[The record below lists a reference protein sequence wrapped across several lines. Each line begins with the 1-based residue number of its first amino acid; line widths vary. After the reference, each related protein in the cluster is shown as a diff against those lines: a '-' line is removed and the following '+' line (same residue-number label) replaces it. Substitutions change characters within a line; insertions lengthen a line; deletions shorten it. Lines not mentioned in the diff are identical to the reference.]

1 MKKVIL
7 ILIAGLL
14 LSGNAYAATLK
25 EVLAKRE
32 EEKAWYKKI
41 EVPGVNYFKKRKDCK
56 DYADRAD
63 SVYLGKQRYE
73 TCMED

>member
-1 MKKVIL
+1 MKKLLSL
-7 ILIAGLL
+7 IIVSLL
-14 LSGNAYAATLK
+14 LSGNAFGVSLK
-25 EVLAKRE
+25 ELQELQNKN
-32 EEKAWYKKI
+32 KPWYKKI

-63 SVYLGKQRYE
+63 SVYLGKQRYK

>member
-1 MKKVIL
+1 MKKLLGIMVL
-7 ILIAGLL
+7 GLL
-14 LSGNAYAATLK
+14 LSGNAFGVSLK
-25 EVLAKRE
+25 ELQELQNKN
-32 EEKAWYKKI
+32 KPWYKKI

-63 SVYLGKQRYE
+63 SVYLGKQRYK

>member
-1 MKKVIL
+1 MKKLLVIIVL
-7 ILIAGLL
+7 GLL
-14 LSGNAYAATLK
+14 LCSKAFGVSLK
-25 EVLAKRE
+25 ELQELQNKN
-32 EEKAWYKKI
+32 KPWYKKI

-63 SVYLGKQRYE
+63 SVYLGKQKYK

>member
-1 MKKVIL
+1 MKKLLSL
-7 ILIAGLL
+7 IIVSLL
-14 LSGNAYAATLK
+14 LSGNAFGVSLK
-25 EVLAKRE
+25 ELQELQNKN
-32 EEKAWYKKI
+32 KPWYKKI

-63 SVYLGKQRYE
+63 SVYLGKQKYK

>member
-1 MKKVIL
+1 MKKLLGIMVL
-7 ILIAGLL
+7 GLL
-14 LSGNAYAATLK
+14 LSGNAFGVSLK
-25 EVLAKRE
+25 ELQELQNKN
-32 EEKAWYKKI
+32 KPLYKKI

-63 SVYLGKQRYE
+63 SVYLGKQRYK

>member
-1 MKKVIL
+1 MKKLLSL
-7 ILIAGLL
+7 IIVSLL
-14 LSGNAYAATLK
+14 LSGNAYAMVTL
-25 EVLAKRE
+25 E
-32 EEKAWYKKI
+32 ELQNKNKPWYKKI

-63 SVYLGKQRYE
+63 SVYLGKQRYK

>member
-1 MKKVIL
+1 MKKLLVIIVL
-7 ILIAGLL
+7 VLL
-14 LSGNAYAATLK
+14 VCSKAFAMETLK
-25 EVLAKRE
+25 ELQNKN
-32 EEKAWYKKI
+32 KPWYKKI

-63 SVYLGKQRYE
+63 SVYLGKQKYK

>member
-1 MKKVIL
+1 MKKLLSL
-7 ILIAGLL
+7 IIVSLL
-14 LSGNAYAATLK
+14 LSGNAYAMVTL
-25 EVLAKRE
+25 E
-32 EEKAWYKKI
+32 ELQNKNKPWYKKI

-63 SVYLGKQRYE
+63 SVYLGKQKYK